1 MDHTLEVEY
10 KEEGKSSYHIVHEF
24 GNFVSH
30 LAGTNRIRRLTFK

>member
-10 KEEGKSSYHIVHEF
+10 EEEGKSSYYIVHEF

-30 LAGTNRIRRLTFK
+30 LAGTSRSHRLTSK